1 MKRPSSQIER
11 LSRDSV
17 EPCWVG
23 KWLMKNLLET
33 GLDGLKNVANS
44 GQMALLICSFL

>member
-1 MKRPSSQIER
+1 M
-11 LSRDSV
+11 LLHHDSV
-17 EPCWVG
+17 EPCWVGKG